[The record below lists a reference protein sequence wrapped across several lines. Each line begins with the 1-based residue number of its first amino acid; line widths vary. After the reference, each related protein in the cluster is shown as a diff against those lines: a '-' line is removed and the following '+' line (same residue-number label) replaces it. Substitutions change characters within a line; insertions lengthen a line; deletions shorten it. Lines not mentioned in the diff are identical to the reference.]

1 VRFPRA
7 AEAFP
12 QEEQP
17 MPTRFRLFVFA
28 AALAFLLA
36 PGTPG
41 SFAQA
46 PRFAHQQLPRQAPPP
61 VSYAGYHLLND
72 GLRDPNFGQYRGPA
86 LDAPFA
92 NGQPIDVL
100 AEQARQADQRSESQR
115 NHDEYL
121 ERVRI
126 RAIQME
132 AGIPVSVMENPYRAR
147 SQEEVQHERDQ
158 RRVQQAHADPNAPDQ
173 SELLRNS
180 KDRDFILRNFRTMY
194 VDSSEAKFFSNDD
207 MKAAFGRNKEFEKL
221 KIRIVDDP
229 RVADAVFKISYTF
242 AWDYPFELRHQ
253 NTTIVLL
260 SGKGEGPMYGP
271 LGAVDVARQ
280 FVKAAKPWR
289 EEKEPSTKKDG
300 ESK

>member
-1 VRFPRA
+1 V
-7 AEAFP
+7 
-12 QEEQP
+12 
-17 MPTRFRLFVFA
+17 
-28 AALAFLLA
+28 
-36 PGTPG
+36 
-41 SFAQA
+41 
-46 PRFAHQQLPRQAPPP
+46 
-61 VSYAGYHLLND
+61 ND
-72 GLRDPNFGQYRGPA
+72 GLRDPNFGQYRGSA
-86 LDAPFA
+86 LDSPFA
-92 NGQPIDVL
+92 NGQSIDVL
-100 AEQARQADQRSESQR
+100 AEQARQADQRSEAER

-121 ERVRI
+121 ERVQI
-126 RAIQME
+126 RSIEME
-132 AGIPVSVMENPYRAR
+132 AGMPISVMENPYSAR
-147 SQEEVQHERDQ
+147 SQEEIQHEQDQ

-173 SELLRNS
+173 SELLKNS

-194 VDSSEAKFFSNDD
+194 VDSSEAKFFSDDD

-289 EEKEPSTKKDG
+289 EEKKPEIKKDG

>member
-1 VRFPRA
+1 
-7 AEAFP
+7 
-12 QEEQP
+12 

-28 AALAFLLA
+28 ATLAFVLA
-36 PGTPG
+36 PAAPG
-41 SFAQA
+41 SLAQA
-46 PRFAHQQLPRQAPPP
+46 QGSTRQPRRLPPP
-61 VSYAGYHLLND
+61 QVTFAGYQVVND
-72 GLRDPNFGQYRGPA
+72 GLRSSNFGQNPTQ
-86 LDAPFA
+86 DPFFA

-100 AEQARQADQRSESQR
+100 AEQARQADQRSEAQR

-126 RAIQME
+126 RSIQME
-132 AGIPVSVMENPYRAR
+132 AGMPISVMENPYPAR
-147 SQEEVQHERDQ
+147 SQEEVQYERDQ
-158 RRVQQAHADPNAPDQ
+158 RRVQQAHADPDAPDQ
-173 SELLRNS
+173 SELLKNS
-180 KDRDFILRNFRTMY
+180 KDREFILRNFRTMY

-229 RVADAVFKISYTF
+229 RVADAVFRISYTF

-253 NTTIVLL
+253 NSTIVLL

-289 EEKEPSTKKDG
+289 EEKKPESKKDG
-300 ESK
+300 ENK